1 MIDIVRFREYLLEVQ
16 AEVNECQSGAIAGC
30 ELAVKEEHM
39 TKKLKDKTG
48 VLLCA
53 NYPDA
58 ETDAENKDSSE
69 DTNQVI
75 LFVVEKV
82 PAGKWTDEEELLHYA
97 GLQRIMNEVRRAVL
111 EGEQACGTLAPGN
124 KLRTEWEYGIFG
136 GFNGLSI
143 GLTIKDYD

>member
-1 MIDIVRFREYLLEVQ
+1 MIDIVRFREYLIELRKQ
-16 AEVNECQSGAIAGC
+16 INERQPEAVTGC

-39 TKKLKDKTG
+39 TKKLKDKPG

-58 ETDAENKDSSE
+58 ETDVENRDSSE

-82 PAGKWTDEEELLHYA
+82 PAGKWTNEEELLHYA
-97 GLQRIMNEVRRAVL
+97 RLQRIMSEVKRAVL
-111 EGEQACGTLAPGN
+111 EGVLPCGELSAGN

-136 GFNGLSI
+136 GFNGLSM